1 MDRTRRL
8 TFVPSRSAD
17 EHATNS
23 AGTFDRMPPS
33 LPGATRKPDRPQFAT
48 LEEAVITSVEWFVE
62 PCWKGERLLARLEN
76 GRVRL
81 TNQDGRPA
89 GSELAEATRVLED
102 AIDAEQAV
110 IDGSWTAMPFVGE
123 GSPARKWAET
133 VAEETGASTPPH
145 PTTLETRRAFVAW
158 DLVELDGQSLHD
170 IPYQERRRLLES
182 VIIENVRVRISPA
195 VRAPVRGW
203 LDAWRADGFSHFVA
217 KQANSRYH
225 PGETAPDWLQVSV
238 DPAKQ
243 PSMLGRFFGGRS
255 RAVRH
260 IADQPE

>member
-1 MDRTRRL
+1 
-8 TFVPSRSAD
+8 V
-17 EHATNS
+17 
-23 AGTFDRMPPS
+23 
-33 LPGATRKPDRPQFAT
+33 
-48 LEEAVITSVEWFVE
+48 VTSVEWFVE

-76 GRVRL
+76 GHVRL
-81 TNQDGRPA
+81 TDQVGKPA
-89 GSELAEATRVLED
+89 GTELDEAAHVLEE

-110 IDGSWTAMPFVGE
+110 IDGSWTAMPFTGE
-123 GSPARKWAET
+123 ASPARQWAEA
-133 VAEETGASTPPH
+133 VAEGTDPRPRLDPA
-145 PTTLETRRAFVAW
+145 TLETRRAFVAW
-158 DLVELDGQSLHD
+158 DLVELDGQPLHD

-195 VRAPVRGW
+195 VRAPIRGW
-203 LDAWRADGFSHFVA
+203 LDAWRADGFTHFVA

-243 PSMLGRFFGGRS
+243 PSMLGRFFGRRS